1 MLKFNQEKKDFDE
14 TIEDLNTSY
23 VKVQFITPLA
33 FHILQFYLNT
43 SYVKVQ

>member
-23 VKVQFITPLA
+23 VKVQYRCKNRNSNKKRI
-33 FHILQFYLNT
+33 
-43 SYVKVQ
+43 

>member
-23 VKVQFITPLA
+23 VKVQSSQAEDGGIS
-33 FHILQFYLNT
+33 I
-43 SYVKVQ
+43 